1 MCECSCSIVFGSLE
15 KSLDLWNQ
23 QVERGMLAVTCWAC
37 CDMLGT
43 SYQLHPNNNPHFD
56 ATHDTSGD
64 SAASFNCD
72 MLRL

>member
-1 MCECSCSIVFGSLE
+1 MLNEATHYMLR
-15 KSLDLWNQ
+15 LWHA
-23 QVERGMLAVTCWAC
+23 G

-64 SAASFNCD
+64 SFIQ
-72 MLRL
+72 L